1 MALKFLYTGFKGRQM
16 RYIFLYTLKHSDHD
30 NKEGLLLQINHF
42 YSHLHILPAGKAI
55 ATFNQTDG
63 DKSIALA
70 VIMKLMDGKTFSIMH
85 EVTEENG
92 ETRLGEA
99 IYVEDQQLFKIPIK
113 PWGN

>member
-1 MALKFLYTGFKGRQM
+1 MLY
-16 RYIFLYTLKHSDHD
+16 FLYTLKLGDHD

-42 YSHLHILPAGKAI
+42 YSHLHILLAEQAI
-55 ATFNQTDG
+55 ATLNDW
-63 DKSIALA
+63 DNSIALA
-70 VIMKLMDGKTFSIMH
+70 VIMKLM
-85 EVTEENG
+85 NG

>member
-42 YSHLHILPAGKAI
+42 YSHLHILHAEQTI
-55 ATFNQTDG
+55 ATLNDG
-63 DKSIALA
+63 DNCAALA
-70 VIMKLMDGKTFSIMH
+70 DIMKLMDGKTFSIMH

-99 IYVEDQQLFKIPIK
+99 VYVENPQFFQIPIK